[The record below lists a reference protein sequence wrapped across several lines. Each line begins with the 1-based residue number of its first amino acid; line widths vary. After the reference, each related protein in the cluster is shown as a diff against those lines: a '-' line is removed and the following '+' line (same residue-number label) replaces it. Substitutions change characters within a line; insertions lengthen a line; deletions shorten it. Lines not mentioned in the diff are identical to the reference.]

1 MTLHKLTAGDGY
13 TYLTR
18 QVAVVDSTERGRAGL
33 ADYYTER
40 GESPGR
46 WVGSALADVD
56 LAVGD
61 VVTEAQMLAL
71 FGEGRHPN
79 ADQLVEDAIRAA
91 VTAAAGAGA
100 PGAGGPGRVDVAAIT
115 ASTQL
120 GQPFPVHAAAP
131 RFRVLVAR
139 RVVAANLA
147 RGAHRDTPMDAAA
160 RAEIRTQVGRE
171 MFTAAHGRDP
181 LEARELSSFIA
192 SQDRAATTAVAGYD
206 LTFTPVKSVSALWAI
221 APAPVAEAVR
231 DAHRAAV
238 ADALSWLETNAVY
251 TRGGAGGVQQ
261 LDTTGMIAAAFEH
274 RDSRAGDPN
283 LHTHVA
289 VSNKVRVRHLDG
301 THGRWL
307 ALDGRVL
314 HKAAVCA
321 SERYNTRLEAE
332 LHARLGL
339 TFSPRPD
346 PTGHPPSGH
355 GRTLACRPRRV
366 GRRPGGAGDRRD
378 PCAAAGALVDPP
390 GPDRRPTR
398 GVGGGV
404 PGPARPGA
412 DPGGGA
418 EAGPA
423 GHLGD
428 PRRQTRTAHRGRAT
442 RHLARR
448 GRRHPRQPGGG
459 HRPGGPARDHPD

>member
-1 MTLHKLTAGDGY
+1 M
-13 TYLTR
+13 
-18 QVAVVDSTERGRAGL
+18 
-33 ADYYTER
+33 
-40 GESPGR
+40 
-46 WVGSALADVD
+46 
-56 LAVGD
+56 
-61 VVTEAQMLAL
+61 
-71 FGEGRHPN
+71 
-79 ADQLVEDAIRAA
+79 
-91 VTAAAGAGA
+91 
-100 PGAGGPGRVDVAAIT
+100 DVAAIT

-181 LEARELSSFIA
+181 LDARELSSFIA

-339 TFSPRPD
+339 TFTPRPD
-346 PTGHPPSGH
+346 PTGHPPSATDGPSHAGH
-355 GRTLACRPRRV
+355 GGLDAGRVVREIDGIPAQLLALWSTRRAQIDARRTVL
-366 GRRPGGAGDRRD
+366 
-378 PCAAAGALVDPP
+378 AAAFQARHARVPTPVEALKLAQQATLE
-390 GPDRRPTR
+390 TR
-398 GVGGGV
+398 EAKHE
-404 PGPARPGA
+404 PRTEAEQRA
-412 DPGGGA
+412 TWRA
-418 EAGPA
+418 EAA
-423 GHLGD
+423 SILG
-428 PRRQTRTAHRGRAT
+428 A
-442 RHLARR
+442 ARR
-448 GRRHPRQPGGG
+448 RSPPWWTGS
-459 HRPGGPARDHPD
+459 